1 MTQMNMVSAINNA
14 LDIAMAKDKSVV
26 LLGEDIGEDG
36 GVFRVTDGL
45 AKKYG
50 NNRVMDSPLAE
61 AGIMGTSIGM
71 AVMGLKPVPEIQFD
85 GFSITALDQVYNHA
99 SRIRNRSR
107 GLYNCPLTLRCPIG
121 GGIRALEHHSE
132 SPETFFA
139 HVPGIK
145 VVIPSTPY
153 EAKGLLLSAIRD
165 PDPVI
170 FYEPKRVYRAIKE
183 DVPAKDYMIPLGE
196 ARIVREGSSL
206 TLITY
211 GSWVREATEAVEEL
225 KADVEIIDLR
235 TIAPLDIKTI
245 LDSVKK
251 TGRVVVV
258 HEAPKNLGVAA
269 EIAARI
275 TEDEKT
281 FYSLKTPIERVTGYD
296 IIMPLASYENI
307 YLINKEKIKKA
318 INKVLSYKE

>member
-1 MTQMNMVSAINNA
+1 MTKMNMVDAINNA
-14 LDIAMAKDKSVV
+14 LDNEMANDKSIV

-61 AGIMGTSIGM
+61 AGIMGVSIGM

-85 GFSITALDQVYNHA
+85 GFSITILDQVYNHA

-107 GLYNCPLTLRCPIG
+107 GLYHCPITLRCPIG

-139 HVPGIK
+139 HIPGIK
-145 VVIPSTPY
+145 VVIPSGPY
-153 EAKGLLLSAIRD
+153 EAKGLLISSIRD

-170 FYEPKRVYRAIKE
+170 FYEPKRIYRAIKE
-183 DVPAKDYMIPLGE
+183 DVPEKPYTIPLGK
-196 ARIVREGSSL
+196 ANIVREGKSL

-211 GSWVREATEAVEEL
+211 GSWLRESLEAVEEL
-225 KADVEIIDLR
+225 KTDIEVIDLR
-235 TIAPLDIKTI
+235 TISPLDTGTI
-245 LDSVKK
+245 ISSVKK
-251 TGRVVVV
+251 TGRAVIV
-258 HEAPKNLGVAA
+258 HEAPKNLGIAA
-269 EIAARI
+269 EIMARI
-275 TEDEKT
+275 NEGA
-281 FYSLKTPIERVTGYD
+281 FYSLEAPIERVTGYD
-296 IIMPLASYENI
+296 TIMPLASYEQL
-307 YLINKEKIKKA
+307 YLLNKEKIKKA
-318 INKVLSYKE
+318 ITKVLSVKG

>member
-1 MTQMNMVSAINNA
+1 MPEMNMVSAINSALDNA
-14 LDIAMAKDKSVV
+14 LKAEKEVV

-50 NNRVMDSPLAE
+50 NDRVMDSPIAE

-71 AVMGLKPVPEIQFD
+71 AVMGLKPIPEIQFD
-85 GFSITALDQVYNHA
+85 GFSLSTIDQLYNHA

-107 GLYNCPLTLRCPIG
+107 GLYHCPLTLRVPIG

-132 SPETFFA
+132 SPETMFI

-145 VVIPSTPY
+145 VVMPSTPY
-153 EAKGLLLSAIRD
+153 EAKGLLLSAIAD
-165 PDPVI
+165 PDPVV
-170 FYEPKRVYRAIKE
+170 FFEPKRVYRAIKQ
-183 DVPAKDYMIPLGE
+183 DVPLKPYTIPLGK
-196 ARIVREGSSL
+196 ARIVKEGNKM

-235 TIAPLDIKTI
+235 TLSPLDTETI
-245 LDSVKK
+245 VNSVKK
-251 TGRVVVV
+251 TGRAMIV
-258 HEAPKNLGVAA
+258 HEAPKNMGFAA
-269 EIAARI
+269 EITARI
-275 TEDEKT
+275 NEQA
-281 FYSLKTPIERVTGYD
+281 FYNLEAPIERVTGYD
-296 IIMPLASYENI
+296 TIMPLASYEKI
-307 YLINKEKIKKA
+307 FLINKEKIKKG
-318 INKVLSYKE
+318 INKVLAIKS